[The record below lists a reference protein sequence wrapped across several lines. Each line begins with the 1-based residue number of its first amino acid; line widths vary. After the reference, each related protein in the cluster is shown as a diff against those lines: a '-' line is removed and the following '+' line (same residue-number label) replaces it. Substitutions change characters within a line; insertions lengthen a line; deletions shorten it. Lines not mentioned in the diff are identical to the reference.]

1 MLCRLPL
8 AAAVFAA
15 VAYSVAVAAPVG
27 PQDGSDTGT
36 GLVTLAKSG
45 KGGKSGSGSGSGSG
59 GGKGGKGGKSHRHHR
74 GGGTGI
80 FIGVGYCAI
89 TAASC
94 ADRYGSGTRR
104 YYWCLRDAG
113 C

>member
-45 KGGKSGSGSGSGSG
+45 KGGKSGSGSGSG